1 MEERA
6 KALANI
12 LGSCIT
18 SAVNSAAQDSAVI
31 DRSKR
36 SHEYSC
42 HDLEAHAHPAALIQI
57 TSAGPARVIN
67 PVAPQPA
74 AIVPQQQQ
82 LPISGAS
89 ASLQATADQTGL
101 QFTAKQAAADR
112 AYQEAKALLLQQ
124 QLALAGAN
132 DSLQKAA
139 DITAAVRACEE
150 ATSLMQQQPRPQ
162 QQQQLALSGA
172 SASLQKSADHTGL
185 QFTEQREAAVRAY
198 EEAKSLQQQQ
208 QHPQQPRRRQQQPQH
223 QQQNWN
229 HAQKECVTYCLAS
242 SCCLFSR
249 CPNAFSQVSTVFAAA
264 SRR

>member
-57 TSAGPARVIN
+57 TSAGPVRVIN

-82 LPISGAS
+82 LAISGAS

-132 DSLQKAA
+132 DSLQKTA

-150 ATSLMQQQPRPQ
+150 ATSLMQ

-185 QFTEQREAAVRAY
+185 QFNEQREAAVRAY